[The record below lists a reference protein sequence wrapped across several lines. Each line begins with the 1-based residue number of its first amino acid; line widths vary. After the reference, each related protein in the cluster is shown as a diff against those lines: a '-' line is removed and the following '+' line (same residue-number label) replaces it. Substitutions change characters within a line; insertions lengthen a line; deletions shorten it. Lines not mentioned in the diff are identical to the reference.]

1 MARDV
6 WFETV
11 AAAQER
17 AKKRL
22 PKAVY
27 SALLAGSGG
36 QLVFNSSADGQYTFT
51 LTFAAPDLQRV
62 CAVMKVVGFLLMSKE
77 ADVRRAKEMGS

>member
-1 MARDV
+1 MLTLAKPPSKPCNEKSDLMARDA

-11 AAAQER
+11 AVAQER

-27 SALLAGSGG
+27 SALLAGSEKG
-36 QLVFNSSADGQYTFT
+36 
-51 LTFAAPDLQRV
+51 
-62 CAVMKVVGFLLMSKE
+62 
-77 ADVRRAKEMGS
+77 

>member
-11 AAAQER
+11 AVAQER

-22 PKAVY
+22 PKGVY
-27 SALLAGSGG
+27 AALLAGSEKGVTYSDNVEAFG
-36 QLVFNSSADGQYTFT
+36 ERTY
-51 LTFAAPDLQRV
+51 
-62 CAVMKVVGFLLMSKE
+62 VGL
-77 ADVRRAKEMGS
+77 

>member
-27 SALLAGSGG
+27 SALLAGSEKG
-36 QLVFNSSADGQYTFT
+36 
-51 LTFAAPDLQRV
+51 LTYSDNV
-62 CAVMKVVGFLLMSKE
+62 
-77 ADVRRAKEMGS
+77 